1 MGRRDHPRCTNGI
14 RFEFAKRLSAMTG
27 KEPKE
32 PRKPEAL
39 MMPQHSGLSKAP
51 EIWRS
56 SRLPPKSRLLS
67 GDSRLRCGDRVVPKM
82 QDAVS
87 PNAQEVAEQQVDGQ
101 PMTSHA
107 GPKVL
112 CTKPEAAPPRPL
124 RQSKTAEVEYLAGT
138 FRTRT
143 ARPTPRQ
150 CPPCRA

>member
-56 SRLPPKSRLLS
+56 SRLPPKSRLGS
-67 GDSRLRCGDRVVPKM
+67 ADPRVRAPISDHSR
-82 QDAVS
+82 
-87 PNAQEVAEQQVDGQ
+87 ET
-101 PMTSHA
+101 TSTE
-107 GPKVL
+107 L
-112 CTKPEAAPPRPL
+112 ISCPRPVL
-124 RQSKTAEVEYLAGT
+124 QACLMS
-138 FRTRT
+138 
-143 ARPTPRQ
+143 ARPRGNVHMATDIAQYR
-150 CPPCRA
+150 